1 MNITNMK
8 VGDLIKPINGFK
20 QGGKIEII
28 QILPATNITS
38 GRILVKYHN
47 RSTLNREPLMSWEA
61 ADEYVV
67 DVQRMREEK
76 LNKLGI

>member
-1 MNITNMK
+1 MN

-20 QGGKIEII
+20 FGKGKMEIIEI
-28 QILPATNITS
+28 LP

-47 RSTLNREPLMSWEA
+47 RSTLNGEPLISWEA
-61 ADEYVV
+61 ADEFVV
-67 DVQRMREEK
+67 DVERMRDEK

>member
-1 MNITNMK
+1 MK

-20 QGGKIEII
+20 FGKGKIEII
-28 QILPATNITS
+28 EILP

-47 RSTLNREPLMSWEA
+47 RSTLNGEPLISWEA
-61 ADEYVV
+61 ADEFVV
-67 DVQRMREEK
+67 DVERMRDEK